1 MNRIPESNLHTT
13 RGARPDMRSM
23 LARLRPDA
31 PFDRTE
37 VWPFSGDDPRV
48 ADLTAQLAAA
58 NSTIESLN
66 REIVSLKYDNSYYKE
81 ALDKLRKEKET
92 SRETVH
98 TYTDT
103 RQEIPRPLTSDVWW
117 ATEYKVD
124 KFIIIS
130 PDKKSAYIFSM
141 HDQLNAFNAAMTY
154 GTWKPIPKDHPSCRS
169 TVECVI
175 GCQSV
180 SAMLKRC
187 DIKHADGILNYKWQ
201 GIINPDSAQVQNI
214 IVLESIQKRK
224 EREEQLRQERIAAH
238 DRMIAEAAERGR
250 NVPPDKNIY

>member
-1 MNRIPESNLHTT
+1 
-13 RGARPDMRSM
+13 M

-37 VWPFSGDDPRV
+37 GFFSKDDPRV

-66 REIVSLKYDNSYYKE
+66 SEIVSLKFRDQHQKIAYENLQKQLQ
-81 ALDKLRKEKET
+81 AEKEI
-92 SRETVH
+92 SKETVRK
-98 TYTDT
+98 YKDT
-103 RQEIPRPLTSDVWW
+103 QQEIPQPLTSDVSW
-117 ATEYKVD
+117 AAEYKVD

-141 HDQLNAFNAAMTY
+141 HDQLNAFNAAMTHE
-154 GTWKPIPKDHPSCRS
+154 TWKPIPKVHPSCRA

-180 SAMLKRC
+180 FDMLKRC
-187 DIKHADGILNYKWQ
+187 DIKHADKLLNYKWQ
-201 GIINPDSAQVQNI
+201 AITDRHSAQVQNI
-214 IVLESIQKRK
+214 IVLESIEERK
-224 EREEQLRQERIAAH
+224 EREKQTRQERIAAH
-238 DRMIAEAAERGR
+238 DRMITEAAERGR
-250 NVPPDKNIY
+250 NVPPDKNIYWD

>member
-1 MNRIPESNLHTT
+1 
-13 RGARPDMRSM
+13 MRSM

-37 VWPFSGDDPRV
+37 GFFFKDDPRI

-58 NSTIESLN
+58 NSKIESLN
-66 REIVSLKYDNSYYKE
+66 SEIVSWK
-81 ALDKLRKEKET
+81 
-92 SRETVH
+92 SRERYQKEIYEKLQAELQAEKKVSADTVRK
-98 TYTDT
+98 YKDT
-103 RQEIPRPLTSDVWW
+103 REIIPQPLTSDVWW

-141 HDQLNAFNAAMTY
+141 HDQLNAFNASMTY
-154 GTWKPIPKDHPSCRS
+154 ETWKPIPKDHPSCRA

-180 SAMLKRC
+180 SAMLERC
-187 DIKHADGILNYKWQ
+187 DIKHADCILNYKWQ
-201 GIINPDSAQVQNI
+201 QIPDSVQLQNI
-214 IVLESIQKRK
+214 IVLESIEEKK
-224 EREEQLRQERIAAH
+224 EREKHLRRERIAAH

-250 NVPPDKNIY
+250 DVPPDKNIY

>member
-1 MNRIPESNLHTT
+1 
-13 RGARPDMRSM
+13 MRSM

-37 VWPFSGDDPRV
+37 VWPFSKSDDTRSDDARV
-48 ADLTAQLAAA
+48 AELTAQLAVA
-58 NSTIESLN
+58 NSTIKDLN
-66 REIVSLKYDNSYYKE
+66 SEIVSLKYDNTYYKE
-81 ALDKLRKEKET
+81 ALDKLRNEKET

-98 TYTDT
+98 T
-103 RQEIPRPLTSDVWW
+103 IPRPLTSDVWW
-117 ATEYKVD
+117 AKTHKVD

-141 HDQLNAFNAAMTY
+141 QDQLNAFNAAMTY
-154 GTWKPIPKDHPSCRS
+154 ETWNPIPKDHPSCRA

-187 DIKHADGILNYKWQ
+187 DIQHADGILNYEWQ
-201 GIINPDSAQVQNI
+201 AITDPDSAQVQNI
-214 IVLESIQKRK
+214 IVLESIQKRN
-224 EREEQLRQERIAAH
+224 ERPEHLRQERIAAH

-250 NVPPDKNIY
+250 DVPPDKNIY